1 MESVLNV
8 AMTIGDML
16 DRASTILGLPQSAI
30 GMTIDGVAQSVGGG
44 AGGGRGGGRGNAPAS
59 MASPPPP
66 APNRARAD
74 VMNESTVS
82 ELMAGQQSDA
92 TAQALGDLFEYH
104 LKDPVTIHRNQ
115 SALVPILVGDVEA
128 ERVSL
133 WNASSGSARPLRAV
147 WLTNSTGLTLDG
159 GSFSVIDGD
168 AFAGEG
174 LVQPMKP
181 AERRL
186 LSYAAD
192 LGVQVVPRN
201 ENQPSS
207 ITRVAINR
215 GLLIQYTEQRQQTT
229 YVVRN
234 EDTDPRVIVLE
245 HPVRAGWSIGG
256 SSKPDETTAQW
267 NRFRVPVAAKTTV
280 NFVVDESRTGQTQYA
295 ISSMTDDQITVLVRG
310 QFITPAIEA
319 QLREAMRQKSEIA
332 RLAGEM
338 GKRQAEIDTIG
349 RDQQRVRENM
359 QALKGSAEE
368 KQLLQ
373 RYVKQ
378 LDEQETRL
386 GTLRQDLQSLTTEH
400 TQAQAA
406 LNAFI
411 AGLSTGTGPGIVV

>member
-1 MESVLNV
+1 MYSSLV
-8 AMTIGDML
+8 AEARL
-16 DRASTILGLPQSAI
+16 
-30 GMTIDGVAQSVGGG
+30 AQQ
-44 AGGGRGGGRGNAPAS
+44 
-59 MASPPPP
+59 
-66 APNRARAD
+66 AD
-74 VMNESTVS
+74 AN
-82 ELMAGQQSDA
+82 G
-92 TAQALGDLFEYH
+92 QALGDLFQYQ
-104 LKDPVTIHRNQ
+104 LRDPVTIRRNQ
-115 SALVPILVGDVEA
+115 SALVPILAGDVEA
-128 ERVSL
+128 ERVAL

-159 GSFSVIDGD
+159 GSFSVIDGE

-234 EDTDPRVIVLE
+234 EDTDPRVIVIE

-267 NRFRVPVAAKTTV
+267 NRFRVPIAAKTTV
-280 NFVVDESRTGQTQYA
+280 NFVVDESRIGQTQYA
-295 ISSMTDDQITVLVRG
+295 INSMTDDQITVLVRG

-319 QLREAMRQKSEIA
+319 QLREAMRQKTEIA

-386 GTLRQDLQSLTTEH
+386 GTLRQELQSLTTEH
-400 TQAQAA
+400 TQAQAS

-411 AGLSTGTGPGIVV
+411 AGLSTGTDGPGIVV